1 MVLLILGVLLWACV
15 HFIPSVGAS
24 ARARFIE
31 QRGEGPY
38 KGLFSLGLLVAM
50 GLMIVGW
57 RSAEPSV
64 LYAVPAWSRWA
75 ANLLMVAAL
84 LLFLGSGVPT
94 NLKRFLR
101 HPQLTGVATWAGA
114 HLLANGDSRSL
125 VLFGGLGVWAVLEI
139 ILINR
144 RDGAW
149 EKPEPLPLSADV
161 TPLIAAAVA
170 FAVLLFVH
178 PWISGVS
185 GMPG

>member
-1 MVLLILGVLLWACV
+1 
-15 HFIPSVGAS
+15 
-24 ARARFIE
+24 
-31 QRGEGPY
+31 
-38 KGLFSLGLLVAM
+38 
-50 GLMIVGW
+50 
-57 RSAEPSV
+57 
-64 LYAVPAWSRWA
+64 
-75 ANLLMVAAL
+75 
-84 LLFLGSGVPT
+84 
-94 NLKRFLR
+94 
-101 HPQLTGVATWAGA
+101 VATWAGA